1 MNRPVLCVAA
11 TMLLLGWTFGAA
23 RADVTL
29 NFTQANNFGANNSD
43 LPATVTFHVAGNT
56 LTITVNNE
64 APAAQIAGLFFN
76 AANAT
81 GFGPT
86 TTTSN
91 PVQSPALASTILG
104 PGQQADGFG
113 NFNWELSFG
122 SSFNT
127 RLQPGGIATVTAN
140 FTGTITDADLSHQ
153 ITGGGGF
160 GPFAGALDWKPL
172 TGATGFGGGNVGTPP
187 PVPEPSTAVL
197 ALSGLGTAGLIAL
210 RRRRRAKDTA

>member
-1 MNRPVLCVAA
+1 MTRPVLCAAA
-11 TMLLLGWTFGAA
+11 TVLLLGLTSSVA

-29 NFTQANNFGANNSD
+29 DFTQANNFGANNSD
-43 LPATVTFHVAGNT
+43 LPAVVTFHVAGNT

-64 APAAQIAGLFFN
+64 APAAKIAGLFFN

-81 GFGPT
+81 GFGTP

-91 PVQSPALASTILG
+91 PVQTPGLASTISG

-113 NFNWELSFG
+113 NFGWELLFG
-122 SSFNT
+122 SANNM
-127 RLQPGGIATVTAN
+127 RLNPGGIATVTVN
-140 FTGTITDADLSHQ
+140 FTGTITDADLSKQ
-153 ITGGGGF
+153 VTSGF
-160 GPFAGALDWKPL
+160 GAFAGVLDWKPL
-172 TGATGFGGGNVGTPP
+172 NGNTGFGGGNVGTPP

-197 ALSGLGTAGLIAL
+197 ALSGLGMAGLMAL